1 MQVFLA
7 SNILRLDIRFWS
19 GSLGVPGPRR
29 LFPWTNLCPDE
40 GAGLVHLPTPV
51 AENFFAWLIMAGCV
65 CTVMQYFQAV
75 QKGRQ
80 IAAAS
85 QMRLFNV
92 AGFAMLTLTTK
103 KVDGKFMPVGTE
115 EYAAVIRTRDGFVAI
130 LADEDGY
137 TKAQSK
143 ALDKNEAFE
152 ILDKLVLSGI
162 PEFTGDYVEIWTEQ
176 YPRVPRD

>member
-1 MQVFLA
+1 
-7 SNILRLDIRFWS
+7 
-19 GSLGVPGPRR
+19 
-29 LFPWTNLCPDE
+29 
-40 GAGLVHLPTPV
+40 
-51 AENFFAWLIMAGCV
+51 
-65 CTVMQYFQAV
+65 MQYFQAV

-162 PEFTGDYVEIWTEQ
+162 PEFTGDDVEIWTEQ